1 MSHDCGSCPGAKAV
15 GASGLTPKKYQSAEK
30 DVTGGTMTMRR
41 PGVAMASFVVVLLV
55 LPIGHRWSVTALL
68 GSRAIRH
75 VVSDMQRHGLQH
87 ALVWIATACSAR
99 GCGSF
104 MTKANL
110 AAYVGGGALL
120 NT

>member
-1 MSHDCGSCPGAKAV
+1 
-15 GASGLTPKKYQSAEK
+15 
-30 DVTGGTMTMRR
+30 
-41 PGVAMASFVVVLLV
+41 MASFVVVLLV
-55 LPIGHRWSVTALL
+55 LALGHRWSMTAS
-68 GSRAIRH
+68 SRAIRH
-75 VVSDMQRHGLQH
+75 VVSDMQRHGLQR

-99 GCGSF
+99 GCGNF